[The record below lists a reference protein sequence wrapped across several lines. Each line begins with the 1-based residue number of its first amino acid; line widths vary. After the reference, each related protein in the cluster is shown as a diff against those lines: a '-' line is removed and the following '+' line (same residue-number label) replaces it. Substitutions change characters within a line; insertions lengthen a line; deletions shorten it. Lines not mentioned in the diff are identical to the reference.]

1 MASALFLHKGC
12 LMILPHL
19 PKAALLAALALGVT
33 SPALAKDKTPA
44 PKPMIERT
52 GNPTGVI
59 ASTALL
65 PAGSKILY
73 LSGGTASPIDPAT
86 PDEMGDTATQT
97 KSILTKMKAQLEGM
111 GWSMGDIVK
120 MNVFLVA
127 ALPGGRMDAPGM
139 NETFKTFFGTADQP
153 NKPTRSTVQVAA
165 LGRPTTLVEIEA
177 IAAKAP

>member
-1 MASALFLHKGC
+1 MTML
-12 LMILPHL
+12 ILARKL
-19 PKAALLAALALGVT
+19 AVAAALGATLAGTAAE
-33 SPALAKDKTPA
+33 AKKAPPA
-44 PKPMIERT
+44 PAVIERT
-52 GNPTGVI
+52 GRAEGVI

-65 PAGSKILY
+65 PVGSKILY
-73 LSGGTASPIDPAT
+73 LSGSTADPVDPAK
-86 PDEMGDTATQT
+86 PDEFGDTATQT

-139 NETFKTFFGTADQP
+139 NSVFKTFFGTAEQP